1 MKAITS
7 ENNPAVKHLLKLRV
21 DAKYRTLNKSLI
33 ISGKKI
39 IDELSQSF
47 PVKTLISTHKT
58 EFKNQL
64 LVTMPILKKITGLS
78 SPDGY
83 AAEFDFPLIYTQAL

>member
-47 PVKTLISTHKT
+47 PVKTLSPHTRQNLKT
-58 EFKNQL
+58 NYL
-64 LVTMPILKKITGLS
+64 
-78 SPDGY
+78 
-83 AAEFDFPLIYTQAL
+83 